1 MHNLSYRSLFSRD
14 MQVELDN
21 FAWQILWT
29 RVNQRSP
36 TAPLTNKH
44 ININIC
50 LNHYNLIKWFHKKNI
65 LFLTFRPVSFLRGIA
80 GPPSPPIPPN
90 ILMMNEG
97 SAISMKN
104 HYKSTEGISHTINLF
119 CDSKSDYNTSKWR
132 ESKWTAPWKTFKSA
146 LLLGR
151 AKLCNT

>member
-36 TAPLTNKH
+36 TAALTNKH

-50 LNHYNLIKWFHKKNI
+50 LNDYNLIKWFHKKNI

-80 GPPSPPIPPN
+80 GPPSPPSPQIFWWWMKVVPYKWRIIINQQKVSLIQSTYFVIPRAITTHP
-90 ILMMNEG
+90 NEG
-97 SAISMKN
+97 KV
-104 HYKSTEGISHTINLF
+104 TELRLKKHSRVLF
-119 CDSKSDYNTSKWR
+119 
-132 ESKWTAPWKTFKSA
+132 F
-146 LLLGR
+146 
-151 AKLCNT
+151 

>member
-36 TAPLTNKH
+36 TAALTNKH

-50 LNHYNLIKWFHKKNI
+50 LNDYNLIKWLHKKNI
-65 LFLTFRPVSFLRGIA
+65 LFLTFDLLVFCGGSQDPLP
-80 GPPSPPIPPN
+80 PPSPQIFWWWMKVVPYKWRIIINQQKVSLIQSTYFVIPRAITTHP
-90 ILMMNEG
+90 NEG
-97 SAISMKN
+97 KVIELRLKKHSRVL
-104 HYKSTEGISHTINLF
+104 LF
-119 CDSKSDYNTSKWR
+119 
-132 ESKWTAPWKTFKSA
+132 
-146 LLLGR
+146 
-151 AKLCNT
+151 